1 MRRKQKCGMAVAVW
15 LVTLWALP
23 AMASPIPS
31 LPAREQM
38 LGLLER
44 QALHRDRV
52 DWMTLRRDLAATG
65 DPERQRRLLA
75 EAINRATAGHG
86 GWMSAGEL
94 RDRSRRTE
102 HTAPVVPA
110 VGAIAEP
117 GGERIEA
124 RLGLV
129 SVGPYLPDLGLPRGL
144 QRDAERRHAQRLQD
158 ALWQQDDGSRCGW
171 IVDLAENTGGNMWP
185 MLLGVG
191 PLLRGRV
198 DGPDVVGHF
207 FDGATLQPWRYREG
221 AVWVAT
227 RRYWFRTMRLVA
239 CEGRMPRLRCSSP
252 GVPPAQAK
260 PSCLRCADVRP
271 AEVSARRRWAIQPAT
286 FH

>member
-1 MRRKQKCGMAVAVW
+1 MAVAVAVAVW

-23 AMASPIPS
+23 AMAGPVPS

-102 HTAPVVPA
+102 HTAPMSLRRDAPTRCDWRRYGCCPNRPARENLRQRAGKPGSGSSSLEKCTLTPA
-110 VGAIAEP
+110 VLLH
-117 GGERIEA
+117 
-124 RLGLV
+124 RLSGL
-129 SVGPYLPDLGLPRGL
+129 R
-144 QRDAERRHAQRLQD
+144 
-158 ALWQQDDGSRCGW
+158 
-171 IVDLAENTGGNMWP
+171 
-185 MLLGVG
+185 
-191 PLLRGRV
+191 
-198 DGPDVVGHF
+198 
-207 FDGATLQPWRYREG
+207 PWR
-221 AVWVAT
+221 
-227 RRYWFRTMRLVA
+227 
-239 CEGRMPRLRCSSP
+239 
-252 GVPPAQAK
+252 
-260 PSCLRCADVRP
+260 
-271 AEVSARRRWAIQPAT
+271 
-286 FH
+286 